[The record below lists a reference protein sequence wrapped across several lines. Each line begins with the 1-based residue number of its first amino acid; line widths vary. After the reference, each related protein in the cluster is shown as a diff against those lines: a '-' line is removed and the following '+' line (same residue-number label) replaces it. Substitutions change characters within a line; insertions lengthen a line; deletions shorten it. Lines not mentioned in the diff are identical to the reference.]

1 MKRDQLIGLWLS
13 KPLFD
18 HVDQCA
24 TDAGVTRPEFIRQIL
39 LTEYLNTQADQIGC
53 STTEYVGQLVEQG
66 RLDELTNKKLEEFIL
81 NLSAEE
87 SHGRQQQHSG

>member
-39 LTEYLNTQADQIGC
+39 LTEYLNAQAGQLGI

-66 RLDELTNKKLEEFIL
+66 RLTELTNKKLEEFIE
-81 NLSAEE
+81 NMEV
-87 SHGRQQQHSG
+87 SHGRQQQHNS